1 MVIAGFGTQK
11 YAGPFHPDSDDTMFT
26 LGFRF
31 LRGASEPITAYQF
44 CVVNRQLE
52 GSTLPGIVIQQPS
65 GSLGAWRGKPLLH
78 ASSCDV
84 TLQRPKDALGSIG
97 LVFSQKLSLLKQTE
111 KYGMNT
117 MSLADMKDMWLEE
130 LARVKMSGQ
139 DWADLKECYTE
150 VKRGEETELEVSSKN
165 RLDGD

>member
-31 LRGASEPITAYQF
+31 LQGASEPSTAYQF
-44 CVVNRQLE
+44 CVMNRQLE

-111 KYGMNT
+111 KYGMDT
-117 MSLADMKDMWLEE
+117 MSLADMKAMWLEE
-130 LARVKMSGQ
+130 LARDKMSGQ
-139 DWADLKECYTE
+139 DWTELKECYTE
-150 VKRGEETELEVSSKN
+150 IKRGEETDLDVTSKN
-165 RLDGD
+165 RLNGN

>member
-1 MVIAGFGTQK
+1 M
-11 YAGPFHPDSDDTMFT
+11 
-26 LGFRF
+26 
-31 LRGASEPITAYQF
+31 
-44 CVVNRQLE
+44 NRQLE

-111 KYGMNT
+111 KYGMDT
-117 MSLADMKDMWLEE
+117 MSLADMKAMWLEE
-130 LARVKMSGQ
+130 LARDKMSGQ
-139 DWADLKECYTE
+139 DWAELKECYTE
-150 VKRGEETELEVSSKN
+150 IKRGEETD
-165 RLDGD
+165 LDVTS